1 MENSAE
7 RFRKG
12 GAVTV
17 TMPESATKYVDGF
30 RRQYDPAMAHIMP
43 HITLVFA
50 PDLDA
55 SHWFSHHPRIEAALG
70 RIQAFDVHVSRV
82 ATFPRTLCCG
92 CSQQIATASC
102 SG

>member
-82 ATFPRTLCCG
+82 ATFSEDLVLC